1 MDMQQRSWGLSPSP
15 LSLSIFWCG
24 SFLKSLFGLLHR
36 CFCFMLWLFG
46 QEACRIPTPQIG
58 ETEPLSPMLEGVVQ
72 TTEPPEGGLSLP
84 RKSSL
89 HICVTVSHGR
99 NHQQTSWLC
108 EEGPLVQWERPIW
121 ESFLEAVTLE
131 LILEGQV
138 WITLIYSIRE

>member
-1 MDMQQRSWGLSPSP
+1 MFGIPPRHWYSCHRQVISYCWWMKGYNLTSLDAALVMDSLYGHCITVRQAPFRCVGLWAKHWAMEMLSPRS
-15 LSLSIFWCG
+15 S
-24 SFLKSLFGLLHR
+24 
-36 CFCFMLWLFG
+36 
-46 QEACRIPTPQIG
+46 
-58 ETEPLSPMLEGVVQ
+58 
-72 TTEPPEGGLSLP
+72 PEGGLSLP

>member
-1 MDMQQRSWGLSPSP
+1 MYVWYSSQALVFLSPAGHQLLLVDEGVQSYELRCCISDGQP
-15 LSLSIFWCG
+15 LRTCITVRQAPFRCV
-24 SFLKSLFGLLHR
+24 GLWAKHWA
-36 CFCFMLWLFG
+36 M
-46 QEACRIPTPQIG
+46 EM
-58 ETEPLSPMLEGVVQ
+58 LSPRSS
-72 TTEPPEGGLSLP
+72 PEGGLSLP

-89 HICVTVSHGR
+89 HICVTVSHSR

-138 WITLIYSIRE
+138 